1 MLRDRSDNDK
11 GIISVLE
18 DGTSEVIHKRV
29 EEEAI
34 SGGLK
39 KHLLKHVCHNVEQ
52 EGGKG
57 VSLAKA
63 AAALDP
69 STRNAIEENRSLARV
84 V

>member
-1 MLRDRSDNDK
+1 MFRDRSDNDK